1 MANQNFPY
9 RLVIEA
15 CLVAGLSYLAAR
27 LGGALIVRPQLVSP
41 LWLGNVL
48 LVSVLLLLRRSSWP
62 VLLTA
67 GLVGFF
73 LYDMQEG
80 VPIRSAIWLIL
91 SNAVEVLIAT
101 LSLRSSFDGVPRLNS
116 VKALVKYSFYAVFL
130 APFVGAFLGAL
141 STSSNYW
148 ASWKIAFFSE
158 AIGFLTLMPAILG
171 WAREFPWRAQKP
183 LTFYLEAVALFVA
196 LVIAGNLAFAAT
208 GRGSPPALLYSLVP
222 LLLWSALRF
231 GSTGVST
238 SMVAIAFVS
247 IWGAV
252 HGRGPF
258 TEPVSPLINVLSLQL
273 FLFFTAAPFMALAA
287 LVEERTEVEQ
297 AMRKREAELN
307 EAQHLAKI
315 GSWQWDPGADAVIW
329 SEELYDLC
337 GRDPSLPAVSYKEHS
352 KLYTAESWERLRQ
365 AVEEAISTGKPYE
378 LDLEMVRSDGTKLWL
393 IARGEAVRDATGRI
407 VQLHGTVQDI
417 TERKRAEKTV
427 FDMSG
432 RLITAHEEERARI
445 AREIHDDISQRI
457 AVLEIGL
464 EQFERKMPGLSS
476 SDREQLHNFAQV
488 ASEVS
493 TDLHNLSHQLHP
505 GKLDL
510 LGLVVATG
518 GLCRDLSKQ
527 HGLEIKFVH
536 ENVPPQI
543 PKAEALCLFRIV
555 QEALRNVVKHSKTTE
570 AMVELCG
577 VVNGIELCISD
588 SGTGF
593 NPESAQAKSGLGLIS
608 MRERLKLIGGYL
620 VVESE
625 PSRGTR
631 VRVRIPLSSMTGQ
644 DTSEQKQRKAS
655 A

>member
-101 LSLRSSFDGVPRLNS
+101 LCLRSSFDGVPRLNS

-183 LTFYLEAVALFVA
+183 LTFYLEAAALFAA
-196 LVIAGNLAFAAT
+196 LVIAGSLAFAAP

-329 SEELYDLC
+329 SEELYELC

-555 QEALRNVVKHSKTTE
+555 QEALRNVVKHSKTT
-570 AMVELCG
+570 
-577 VVNGIELCISD
+577 
-588 SGTGF
+588 
-593 NPESAQAKSGLGLIS
+593 
-608 MRERLKLIGGYL
+608 
-620 VVESE
+620 
-625 PSRGTR
+625 
-631 VRVRIPLSSMTGQ
+631 
-644 DTSEQKQRKAS
+644 
-655 A
+655 

>member
-101 LSLRSSFDGVPRLNS
+101 LCLRSSFDGVPRLNS
-116 VKALVKYSFYAVFL
+116 VKALVRYSFYAVFL

-183 LTFYLEAVALFVA
+183 LTFYLEAAALFAA
-196 LVIAGNLAFAAT
+196 LVIAGSLAFAAP

-329 SEELYDLC
+329 SEELYELC

-518 GLCRDLSKQ
+518 GLCRELSKQ

-631 VRVRIPLSSMTGQ
+631 VRVRIPLSSMTGE
-644 DTSEQKQRKAS
+644 DTREQKQHKAS